1 MLVFALAPQEWVSG
15 WEGKSF
21 GELYKYLD
29 RTHRRRISHTF
40 PKTEP
45 PLAPDDWKDYHT
57 TVFLA
62 NLLDQVAR
70 ELIVS
75 HLEQMIVEEKQA
87 ETSTT

>member
-1 MLVFALAPQEWVSG
+1 VLALAPTDWLTVS
-15 WEGKSF
+15 EGKSF

-40 PKTEP
+40 PKAAP
-45 PLAPDDWKDYHT
+45 SLNPDDWNDYHA

-70 ELIVS
+70 DLIMS
-75 HLEQMIVEEKQA
+75 NLQQMIVREEA
-87 ETSTT
+87 PSAS